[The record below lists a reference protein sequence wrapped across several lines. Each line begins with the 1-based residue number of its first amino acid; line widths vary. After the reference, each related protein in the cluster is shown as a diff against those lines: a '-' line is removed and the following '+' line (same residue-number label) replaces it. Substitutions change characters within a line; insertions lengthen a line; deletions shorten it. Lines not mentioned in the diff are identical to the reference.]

1 MAQDKLLL
9 ISLQEGQAK
18 KIAQVISNDT
28 CRKLLDTLADKEET
42 ETELAQKLGIPL
54 STVHYNLQQ
63 LMEAGL
69 IISETFHYSVKGKE
83 VAHYKLANKYII
95 IAPQSTWGIKEKLK
109 SILPVAAFGVAVAAI
124 IQFVQTRIPLQ
135 SAPQVLAEAV
145 PQAVAE
151 AAAEGAPALKATAAD
166 AAGESLAMAAQ
177 VAPQPSE
184 PLYAMWFLIGVVITL
199 VLYLA
204 IDYIR
209 SRPR

>member
-69 IISETFHYSVKGKE
+69 VISETFHYSVKGKE

-95 IAPQSTWGIKEKLK
+95 IAPQSTWGIREKLK

-135 SAPQVLAEAV
+135 SASQILAEAA
-145 PQAVAE
+145 PQAGAE
-151 AAAEGAPALKATAAD
+151 AAPMLKTTAAD

>member
-69 IISETFHYSVKGKE
+69 VISETFHYSVKGKE

-135 SAPQVLAEAV
+135 SASQILAEAA
-145 PQAVAE
+145 PQAGAE
-151 AAAEGAPALKATAAD
+151 AAPMLKTTAAD

>member
-69 IISETFHYSVKGKE
+69 VISETFHYSVKGKE

-95 IAPQSTWGIKEKLK
+95 IAPQSTWGIREKLK

-135 SAPQVLAEAV
+135 SASQILAEAA
-145 PQAVAE
+145 PQAGAE
-151 AAAEGAPALKATAAD
+151 AAPMLKTTAAD

-199 VLYLA
+199 VLYLS